1 MRRFV
6 IAAVVGVALLLSA
19 ASPAAAET
27 FRVRIVKGDGFRPAS
42 VTIKVGD
49 SVRWTN
55 GSGQKRQIVSNSGAF
70 ASPILNPGTD
80 WTFTFRASGNYRY
93 HDGFRSALKGVVHVQ
108 GPPPSVSMAAS
119 LPVVIYGTQVTLSG
133 VVSSKK
139 EGQTVP
145 LLAQPYPQT
154 SFAELAKVTTT
165 AGGAWA
171 FTVTPTTQTTYQARF
186 RGSSS
191 QPVTIGVRPKV
202 TLSYARGYMSTR
214 VTAAAPLAG
223 RFVWLQRRSRF
234 GQWIAVRKLKL
245 GPRSG
250 RIFRPPNRRGVSI
263 YRIYL
268 TVNQAGPGYLSSHS
282 GTQRVVRRG

>member
-1 MRRFV
+1 MRRLF
-6 IAAVVGVALLLSA
+6 IGTVAGMAFLLLA

-42 VTIKVGD
+42 LTIKVGD

-55 GSGQKRQIVSNSGAF
+55 GAAEKRQIVSNTGAF
-70 ASPILNPGTD
+70 SSPILAPGSG
-80 WTFTFRASGNYRY
+80 WTFTFRAAGNYRY
-93 HDGFRSALKGVVHVQ
+93 HDGLRPALKGVVHVQ

-119 LPVVIYGTQVTLSG
+119 LPSVTYGTQVTLSG

-139 EGQTVP
+139 DGQTVT
-145 LLAQPYPQT
+145 LLTQPYPQT
-154 SFAELAKVTTT
+154 AFGELAKVTTT
-165 AGGAWA
+165 TGGAWA
-171 FTVTPTTQTTYQARF
+171 FTVTPTIQTSYQARF
-186 RGSSS
+186 KGSIS

-202 TLSYARGYMSTR
+202 TFSYAHRYMSTR
-214 VTAAAPLAG
+214 VTAATSFAG
-223 RFVWLQRRSRF
+223 HFVWLQRRSRF

-245 GPRSG
+245 GLRSG
-250 RIFRPPNRRGVSI
+250 RIFRPPNRKGVSV

-268 TVNQAGPGYLSSHS
+268 TVNQAGPGLLASHS

>member
-6 IAAVVGVALLLSA
+6 IGTAAALLLGA
-19 ASPAAAET
+19 VASPAVAET

-42 VTIKVGD
+42 LTIKVGD

-55 GSGQKRQIVSNSGAF
+55 GAGEKRQIVSNTGAF
-70 ASPILNPGTD
+70 SSPILAPGTG

-93 HDGFRSALKGVVHVQ
+93 HDGLRPALKGVVHVQ
-108 GPPPSVSMAAS
+108 GPPPSVSLAAS
-119 LPVVIYGTQVTLSG
+119 LPNITYGTQVTLSG

-139 EGQTVP
+139 EGQTVSI
-145 LLAQPYPQT
+145 LAQPYPQG
-154 SFAELAKVTTT
+154 SFGELAKVTTT
-165 AGGAWA
+165 TGGAWA
-171 FTVTPTTQTTYQARF
+171 FTVTPTIQTNYQARF
-186 RGSSS
+186 KNSNS

-202 TLSYARGYMSTR
+202 TFSYARRYMSTR
-214 VTAAAPLAG
+214 VTAATSFAG
-223 RFVWLQRRSRF
+223 HFVWLQRRSRF

-245 GPRSG
+245 GVRSG
-250 RIFRPPNRRGVSI
+250 RTFRPPRRKGVSV

-268 TVNQAGPGYLSSHS
+268 TVNQAGPGLLASHS